1 MNQNTAASA
10 LKQAIAGLDGRRLS
24 GMRRG
29 LEKESLRVRPDGTL
43 ALTPHPAALG
53 SALTHPNITTDFC
66 ESQIELVTGAH
77 VSHEAVLREL
87 RLLHQFT
94 YQVMAAQG
102 DEMLWVSSMPC
113 GLPTDETIPI
123 ARYGSSNVGRAKSVY
138 RMGLSHRY
146 GRRMQTISGIH
157 YNWSLPGVSNEQYFA
172 LIRNFRRHA
181 FLLLYLFGASPAVCS
196 TFVAGR
202 QHELQAL
209 DGPTMHMPHGTSLR
223 MGRLGYQSDAQASLA
238 VSYNSLEGYA
248 ASLHEALS
256 RPYPAYEAVGVR
268 NPGGDYNQL
277 ATTLLQIENEFYGT
291 IRPKRTIFPG
301 ERPLHALRERG
312 VEYVEVRLMDLNPF
326 EPLGIDAQTM
336 RFLDMFLLHA
346 LLSPSAPDTPEE
358 IAALARNQHRTAA
371 RGREP
376 GLELERGSAPVRL
389 ADWGLELIEAF
400 EPIAQR
406 LDEDLRGSAQEG
418 AHALALARARH
429 GLTQPQALP
438 SARVLDAVVREHNR
452 SFIAFARAQS
462 TQTRALMLE
471 PPLAPDEAQ
480 RLRALSQE
488 SVREQQRIES
498 LDSLPFE
505 IYRQQYTSPERL
517 GRPVAVAA

>member
-1 MNQNTAASA
+1 MNQKAGSSA
-10 LKQAIAGLDGRRLS
+10 LTQALADLDTEQLR

-29 LEKESLRVRPDGTL
+29 LEKESLRVRSDGSL

-53 SALTHPNITTDFC
+53 SALTHPHITTDFS
-66 ESQIELVTGAH
+66 ESQLELVTSAH
-77 VSHEAVLREL
+77 GSPEAVLQEL
-87 RLLHQFT
+87 RQLHQFT
-94 YQVMAAQG
+94 YQVLAREG

-157 YNWSLPGVSNEQYFA
+157 YNWSLPGLSNAQYFS

-196 TFVAGR
+196 SFVAGR
-202 QHELQAL
+202 QHELQPL
-209 DGPTMHMPHGTSLR
+209 DGPTMHMPYGTSLR

-248 ASLHEALS
+248 ASLHDALS
-256 RPYPAYEAVGVR
+256 RSYPAYEAVGIR

-291 IRPKRTIFPG
+291 IRPKRVIFPG

-326 EPLGIDAQTM
+326 EPLGIDAATM
-336 RFLDMFLLHA
+336 RFLDVFLLHC
-346 LLSPSAPDTPEE
+346 LLSASPPDTPQE

-376 GLELERGSAPVRL
+376 GLQLERDGKEVGL
-389 ADWGLELIEAF
+389 LDWGIELLDAF
-400 EPIAQR
+400 EAIARR
-406 LDEDLRGSAQEG
+406 LDLDLQAQEG
-418 AHALALARARH
+418 AYAQALAQARER
-429 GLTQPQALP
+429 LTRPDELP
-438 SARVLDAVVREHNR
+438 SARVLDAMVRDHGR
-452 SFIAFARAQS
+452 SFTAFARARS
-462 TQTRALMLE
+462 AQTRKLMLE
-471 PPLAPDEAQ
+471 QPLDRTDEQ
-480 RLRALSQE
+480 RLEQMSLE
-488 SVREQQRIES
+488 SVREQQRIEA

-517 GRPVAVAA
+517 GRPRALMD

>member
-1 MNQNTAASA
+1 MNHQTGSSA
-10 LKQAIAGLDGRRLS
+10 LMQALEGLNAEQLR

-29 LEKESLRVRPDGTL
+29 LEKESLRVRADGAL
-43 ALTPHPAALG
+43 ALTPHPTALG
-53 SALTHPNITTDFC
+53 SALTHPNITTDFS
-66 ESQIELVTGAH
+66 ESQLELVTGAH
-77 VSHEAVLREL
+77 GSPEAVLQEL

-94 YQVMAAQG
+94 YKVLAAQG

-157 YNWSLPGVSNEQYFA
+157 YNWSLPGLSNAQYFS

-196 TFVAGR
+196 SFVAGR
-202 QHELQAL
+202 QHELQTL
-209 DGPTMHMPHGTSLR
+209 EGPTMHMPYGTSLR

-248 ASLHEALS
+248 ASLHDALS
-256 RPYPAYEAVGVR
+256 RSYPAYEAVGIR

-291 IRPKRTIFPG
+291 IRPKRVIFPG

-326 EPLGIDAQTM
+326 EPLGIDASTM
-336 RFLDMFLLHA
+336 RFLDIFLLHC
-346 LLSPSAPDTPEE
+346 LLSASPPDTPQE

-376 GLELERGSAPVRL
+376 GLELEREGRQTSL
-389 ADWGLELIEAF
+389 LQWGGDLLEAF
-400 EPIAQR
+400 EPIARR
-406 LDEDLRGSAQEG
+406 LDLDLMGSAQEG
-418 AHALALARARH
+418 AYAQSLAQARERLAL
-429 GLTQPQALP
+429 PDELP
-438 SARVLDAVVREHNR
+438 SARVLDAMAREHGR
-452 SFIAFARAQS
+452 SFTAFARARS
-462 TQTRALMLE
+462 VQTRTLMLE
-471 PPLAPDEAQ
+471 QPLSQVDEQ
-480 RLRALSQE
+480 RLLEMSAE

-505 IYRQQYTSPERL
+505 VYRQQYTSPERL
-517 GRPVAVAA
+517 GRPRAVMA